1 MKTRKET
8 ISFEKIKAQTKELHQ
23 LSFQL
28 RMKLLSNLGV
38 LHSSNTFNKS
48 RQRAVEN
55 ISSKTIV
62 LNEVDF
68 MRDAVSLYS
77 NELLSFEERRDPL
90 YSHVVLNEYRY
101 LEFWVNNP
109 DMKEIAINDE
119 AVSFLAT
126 RVNDLNLPN
135 RIKNVLKAADFYHVY
150 HMVEYEEKDFLKYRN
165 MGKGAIREM
174 EECLISHNLH
184 FGMHIRY
191 DEQSKSYFTLE

>member
-55 ISSKTIV
+55 ISSKKIV

-119 AVSFLAT
+119 AVSFLAGQT
-126 RVNDLNLPN
+126 LNN
-135 RIKNVLKAADFYHVY
+135 
-150 HMVEYEEKDFLKYRN
+150 
-165 MGKGAIREM
+165 
-174 EECLISHNLH
+174 
-184 FGMHIRY
+184 Y
-191 DEQSKSYFTLE
+191 DKTSSKSPVPYLWFSRPIHTFFSCLPIRPSVCIP

>member
-1 MKTRKET
+1 
-8 ISFEKIKAQTKELHQ
+8 
-23 LSFQL
+23 
-28 RMKLLSNLGV
+28 
-38 LHSSNTFNKS
+38 
-48 RQRAVEN
+48 
-55 ISSKTIV
+55 
-62 LNEVDF
+62 

-77 NELLSFEERRDPL
+77 NELLSFEGKEGSIIFPRGIKQ
-90 YSHVVLNEYRY
+90 YRY

-109 DMKEIAINDE
+109 ELKEIAINDE

-126 RVNDLNLPN
+126 RVNDLNLPT

-165 MGKGAIREM
+165 MGIGAIREM

-191 DEQSKSYFTLE
+191 DEQSKTYFTLE